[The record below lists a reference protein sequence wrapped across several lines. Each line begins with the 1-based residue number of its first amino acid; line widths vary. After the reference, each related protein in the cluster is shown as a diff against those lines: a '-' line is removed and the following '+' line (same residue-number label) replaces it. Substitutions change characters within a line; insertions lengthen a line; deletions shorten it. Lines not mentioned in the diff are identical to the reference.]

1 MLNNEKSTATKRFGK
16 FHKLKNEQNKEA
28 LKICAINKNYT
39 VRPTT
44 IISNSPLSEV
54 KMNLTSGSIIA
65 LPINQTVEKELPVI
79 IEYIKGKGYKIENL
93 YNHLNEAS

>member
-1 MLNNEKSTATKRFGK
+1 
-16 FHKLKNEQNKEA
+16 
-28 LKICAINKNYT
+28 
-39 VRPTT
+39 
-44 IISNSPLSEV
+44 
-54 KMNLTSGSIIA
+54 MNLTSGSIIA